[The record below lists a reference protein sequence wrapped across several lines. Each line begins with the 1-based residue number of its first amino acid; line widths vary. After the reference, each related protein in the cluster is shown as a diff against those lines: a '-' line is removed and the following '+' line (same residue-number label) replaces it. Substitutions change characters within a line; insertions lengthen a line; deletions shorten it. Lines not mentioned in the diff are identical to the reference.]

1 MLKNK
6 AEGNKRD
13 EEKNEVVNE
22 NDIEMHS
29 FDNNSLILSNNEE
42 VVRTNVSFSHIEG
55 MIHLNGKEVSMVTN
69 DDKLIFYTQSNENI
83 NKSLVIRVE
92 VIFLFFSND
101 FI

>member
-42 VVRTNVSFSHIEG
+42 VVQKNVSFSHIEG